1 MPYHFNNWLTHA
13 GLWLVLGLLTEGTAL
28 PAADVDYERDIR
40 PLLAQKCFTCHGPDE
55 GTREA
60 GLRLDLPDGLF
71 GELESGEQ
79 AIVPNDPEQSELYR
93 RLTAE
98 EDLRMP
104 PLESGQHLTLEQIE
118 LIRSWIEQ
126 GASYRGHW
134 SFQPLDPTL
143 PVAVEAQ
150 ARPQNPIDQFV
161 LARLAQEEI
170 AASPAAS
177 PQTLVRRLYLDLTGL
192 PPTAEQVDDFVGD
205 SQPSAYER
213 LVDRLLASPAFG
225 ERWARRWL
233 DLARYADSDGDLG
246 DKLRP
251 NAYGYRDWVIQAINS
266 DMPFDQFTI
275 EQIAGDLLP
284 QATLSQRTATGFH
297 RNSLK
302 NTEAGSDQELD
313 RVVRAVDRVSTV
325 GSVWLGLTV
334 GCAECHSHKFDPLSH
349 REFFQMYAFFDNLE
363 DVDLKTQQPGV
374 TVAAVAEAK
383 QRRETFVHLRGDFR
397 QPGEKVQPS
406 VPEFLH
412 DFEPR
417 SPVADRLDFA
427 YWLVDSDNP
436 LTARTAV
443 NRYWMYLFGRG
454 LVDTVDNLGVS
465 GEAPSHPHLL
475 DWLAQEFVRQGWSR
489 KRMVKLIVM
498 SATYRQASLE
508 RADLIDGDPQNRLLA
523 RQASF
528 RLEAEVVRDV
538 ALQASGQLDRRVGGP
553 SVRPPLSSDI
563 TAYSRNRDWV
573 LSEGGDGYRRGLYI
587 LYRRA
592 TPYPMLQM
600 FDAPDTTTSCA
611 RRDRSNSPLQA
622 LTLLNDPVFVES
634 AQHWA
639 LHCDWQAD
647 CDWLTQAFR
656 SYLSRQP
663 SSAEWT
669 RLRKYYHDQLQAL
682 AELSDEQVRAMCGAN
697 FVRPS
702 ADSHELREQAARY
715 LVCRCLLNLD
725 ETITRE

>member
-1 MPYHFNNWLTHA
+1 MHS
-13 GLWLVLGLLTEGTAL
+13 GLCLALGLLTEGTAL
-28 PAADVDYERDIR
+28 PAADVDFERDIR
-40 PLLAQKCFTCHGPDE
+40 PLLAQKCFTCHGPDA

-79 AIVPNDPEQSELYR
+79 AIVPNDPEQSELYL

-118 LIRSWIEQ
+118 LIRGWIAQ

-143 PVAVEAQ
+143 PVAIEAQ

-161 LARLAQEEI
+161 LARLAQEGI
-170 AASPAAS
+170 AVSPAAS

-192 PPTAEQVDDFVGD
+192 PPTAEQVDAFVAD
-205 SQPSAYER
+205 PQPDAYEQ

-233 DLARYADSDGDLG
+233 DLARYADSNGDLG
-246 DKLRP
+246 DNLRP

-266 DMPFDQFTI
+266 DMPFDQFTL
-275 EQIAGDLLP
+275 EQVAGDLLP

-313 RVVRAVDRVSTV
+313 RVVRAVDRISTV

-349 REFFQMYAFFDNLE
+349 REFFQMYAFFNNLE
-363 DVDLKTQQPGV
+363 DVDLETQQPDV
-374 TVAAVAEAK
+374 TVATVAEAK

-397 QPGEKVQPS
+397 QPGEKVLPS

-465 GEAPSHPHLL
+465 GEAPSHPRLL

-489 KRMVKLIVM
+489 KRLVKLIVM
-498 SATYRQASLE
+498 STTYRQASQE
-508 RADLIDGDPQNRLLA
+508 RADLVVRDPQNRLLA

-538 ALQASGQLDRRVGGP
+538 ALLASGQLDRRIGGP

-573 LSEGGDGYRRGLYI
+573 VSEGGDSYRRGLYI
-587 LYRRA
+587 LFRRA
-592 TPYPMLQM
+592 TPYPMLEM

-639 LHCDWQAD
+639 LHSDWQMD
-647 CDWLTQAFR
+647 CDWLTQVFR

-663 SSAEWT
+663 SSAELT
-669 RLRKYYHDQLQAL
+669 RLRKYYQDQLQTL
-682 AELSDEQVRAMCGAN
+682 AELSDEQVQALCGAH